1 MSILPTGIYE
11 VMTAKTNYSSVGLQ
25 YSACG
30 NYLVS
35 NEQNLLIF
43 YNPFTL
49 KTLGYIEP
57 PELKSKI
64 VKFHITPEGNH
75 IAFLTSDHTVYIEP
89 L

>member
-1 MSILPTGIYE
+1 MS
-11 VMTAKTNYSSVGLQ
+11 AKTNYNSVGLQ
-25 YSACG
+25 YSTCG

-49 KTLGYIEP
+49 KTVGYIEP

-64 VKFHITPEGNH
+64 VGFQIT
-75 IAFLTSDHTVYIEP
+75 S
-89 L
+89 